1 MSLSSIVKLLFY
13 NSNMN
18 SQESV
23 EDFLDYMQHSYNLGV
38 EDVEVCRRIIEHVG
52 LGSEGES
59 EKKGNDK

>member
-1 MSLSSIVKLLFY
+1 
-13 NSNMN
+13 MN